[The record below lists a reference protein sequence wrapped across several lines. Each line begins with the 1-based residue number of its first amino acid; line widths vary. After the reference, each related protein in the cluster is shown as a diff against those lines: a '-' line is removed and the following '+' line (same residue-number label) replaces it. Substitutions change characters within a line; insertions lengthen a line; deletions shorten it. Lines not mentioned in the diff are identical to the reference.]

1 VLDLA
6 TGTAALPILLRQS
19 GHRGPIVGLDL
30 SADMLAV
37 ARRKCSGMDGVQ
49 FLRGDLSR
57 LPLRDGSFDA
67 ITIGYGLRY
76 PPDLPSFLRGVF
88 RLLRPEGR
96 FLSLDFGVPD
106 RHSYRSLARGYLLL
120 AGAFWGFALHGRPGT
135 YAHIVESL
143 GAYPGQRAIAAMMNE
158 AGFAD
163 ISVEEHLGG
172 IAATIRGRKP

>member
-1 VLDLA
+1 
-6 TGTAALPILLRQS
+6 
-19 GHRGPIVGLDL
+19 
-30 SADMLAV
+30 MLAL
-37 ARRKCSGMDGVQ
+37 ARRKCSGMEGVQ

-57 LPLRDGSFDA
+57 MPFSDGSFDA

-76 PPDLPSFLRGVF
+76 PADLPSFLRGVL
-88 RLLRPEGR
+88 RLLRPKGR

-106 RHSYRSLARGYLLL
+106 SSSCRSLARSYLLL
-120 AGAFWGFALHGRPGT
+120 AGAFWGIALHGRPGT

-143 GAYPGQRAIAAMMNE
+143 SAYPGQRAIAAMMNE